1 MYLATEKDN
10 IKFIVSNKPYF
21 EFEYLQTLAKRAN
34 IKKAIKD
41 ARDEYFVCA
50 LLNEEPAY
58 SCTAVNGGLYDSNV
72 LRCSTKFF
80 ANPKY
85 AGRTPV
91 TVFKKICQYGTEIF
105 KNYNEE
111 DFKRFNF
118 YFISRHPD
126 STPIKKLYE
135 KIGWTVDDPYLYLVG
150 KDPNKDS
157 AWRHIYYSGNI
168 NDFKVPR
175 ITVEEYNKKFG
186 EYRFNR
192 NWSDSAIKNTEFLF
206 KNNSH
211 DRVLEI
217 GTFEGRYTLW
227 LADNYA
233 SKIHTIDPFDSSVY
247 KISQE
252 IFNQVEQN
260 WLNNLSRCKY
270 KDRITFYKDYSFK
283 ILSKLIDE
291 NKTFDFIYVDGYHK
305 ASTVLEDLTLSFKL
319 LNHRGIML
327 IDDAVDWQ
335 ARDYNTN
342 EIIND
347 ATLTPKLAV
356 DSFVQIYKNDI
367 EVLQL
372 PRSNQVAIRKIK

>member
-1 MYLATEKDN
+1 MYLATQKDN
-10 IKFIVSNKPYF
+10 IKFIVSDKPYF
-21 EFEYLQTLAKRAN
+21 EFEYLQALARRGN

-41 ARDEYFVCA
+41 ARDEYLGCV

-58 SCTAVNGGLYDSNV
+58 SWTAVNGGLYQPNV

-85 AGRTPV
+85 AGKTPFS
-91 TVFKKICQYGTEIF
+91 VFKKMCQYGTQIF
-105 KNYNEE
+105 KNYDEA

-118 YFISRHPD
+118 YFISRHPG
-126 STPIKKLYE
+126 SNPIKKLYQE
-135 KIGWTVDDPYLYLVG
+135 IGWIVDDPHLYLVG
-150 KDPNKDS
+150 RHEGKES
-157 AWRHIYYSGNI
+157 AWRHIYYSGDI
-168 NDFKVPR
+168 SGFKVPR
-175 ITVEEYNKKFG
+175 MTIEEYHKKFG
-186 EYRFNR
+186 EYKFNR
-192 NWSDSAIKNTEFLF
+192 NWSDSAITNTKFLF
-206 KNNSH
+206 ENNPH
-211 DRVLEI
+211 DKVLEI

-227 LADNYA
+227 LADNYT
-233 SKIHTIDPFDSSVY
+233 SNIHTMDPYDSGVY

-252 IFNQVEQN
+252 IFDQVEQN
-260 WLNNLSRCKY
+260 WNYNLSICKY

-283 ILSKLIDE
+283 ILSKLIDKDE
-291 NKTFDFIYVDGYHK
+291 TFDFVYVDGFHK

-342 EIIND
+342 AIIND

-356 DSFVQIYKNDI
+356 DSFVQIYKNSI

-372 PRSNQVAIRKIK
+372 PRQNQVAIRKIK

>member
-21 EFEYLQTLAKRAN
+21 EFEYLQTLARRAN

-105 KNYNEE
+105 KNYDEE

-135 KIGWTVDDPYLYLVG
+135 KIGWIVDDPYLYLVG
-150 KDPNKDS
+150 KDPNKES
-157 AWRHIYYSGNI
+157 AWRHIYYSGDI

-175 ITVEEYNKKFG
+175 MTVEEYNKKFG

-192 NWSDSAIKNTEFLF
+192 DWSESAIENTKFLF
-206 KNNSH
+206 KNNTH

-217 GTFEGRYTLW
+217 GTFEGRYILW

-233 SKIHTIDPFDSSVY
+233 SQIHTMDPFDSSVY

-252 IFNQVEQN
+252 LFDKVEQN
-260 WLNNLSRCKY
+260 WLNNLSRCKH
-270 KDRITFYKDYSFK
+270 KDRITFYKDYSFRV
-283 ILSKLIDE
+283 LSKLINE
-291 NKTFDFIYVDGYHK
+291 NKTFDFVYVDGYHK
-305 ASTVLEDLTLSFKL
+305 ASAVLEDLTLSFKL
-319 LNHRGIML
+319 LNRRGIML
-327 IDDAVDWQ
+327 IDDAVGWQ

-356 DSFVQIYKNDI
+356 DSFVKIHKNDI
-367 EVLQL
+367 EILDI
-372 PRSNQVAIRKIK
+372 PKKNQIAIRKL

>member
-1 MYLATEKDN
+1 
-10 IKFIVSNKPYF
+10 
-21 EFEYLQTLAKRAN
+21 
-34 IKKAIKD
+34 
-41 ARDEYFVCA
+41 
-50 LLNEEPAY
+50 
-58 SCTAVNGGLYDSNV
+58 
-72 LRCSTKFF
+72 
-80 ANPKY
+80 
-85 AGRTPV
+85 
-91 TVFKKICQYGTEIF
+91 
-105 KNYNEE
+105 
-111 DFKRFNF
+111 
-118 YFISRHPD
+118 
-126 STPIKKLYE
+126 
-135 KIGWTVDDPYLYLVG
+135 VG
-150 KDPNKDS
+150 KNPEKES
-157 AWRHIYYSGNI
+157 AWRHIYYSGDI
-168 NDFKVPR
+168 NNFKVPR

-270 KDRITFYKDYSFK
+270 KHRITFYKDYSFK
-283 ILSKLIDE
+283 ILSKLINE

-319 LNHRGIML
+319 LNHCGIML

-342 EIIND
+342 KIIND

-372 PRSNQVAIRKIK
+372 PRNNQVAIRKIK

>member
-1 MYLATEKDN
+1 
-10 IKFIVSNKPYF
+10 
-21 EFEYLQTLAKRAN
+21 
-34 IKKAIKD
+34 
-41 ARDEYFVCA
+41 
-50 LLNEEPAY
+50 
-58 SCTAVNGGLYDSNV
+58 
-72 LRCSTKFF
+72 
-80 ANPKY
+80 
-85 AGRTPV
+85 
-91 TVFKKICQYGTEIF
+91 
-105 KNYNEE
+105 
-111 DFKRFNF
+111 
-118 YFISRHPD
+118 
-126 STPIKKLYE
+126 
-135 KIGWTVDDPYLYLVG
+135 
-150 KDPNKDS
+150 
-157 AWRHIYYSGNI
+157 
-168 NDFKVPR
+168 
-175 ITVEEYNKKFG
+175 
-186 EYRFNR
+186 
-192 NWSDSAIKNTEFLF
+192 
-206 KNNSH
+206 
-211 DRVLEI
+211 
-217 GTFEGRYTLW
+217 
-227 LADNYA
+227 
-233 SKIHTIDPFDSSVY
+233 VY